1 MPKGATIH
9 KVHQEGPGKF
19 RVRFPAGVRTEKL
32 PDGTIVRRTV
42 YRQRRFTSERAAREF
57 ATDLGREQRETGEKS
72 YLVSDA
78 AKRALVQLA
87 PRARQRG
94 ETIEALLSD
103 LGGALEALE
112 ALRDP
117 VTGKAPRLLDAVQE
131 YSRLVQPSLGSKPT
145 MEEIDLYLEEV
156 DKRAQAGIIQ
166 LDTARDVRNRI
177 SKFLGSKLSAQPLGY
192 FGTKQGASAIRKWLE
207 ALPLSPVTFN
217 NYRRHLSIFFGW
229 AVRNEKLQRNPCDKI
244 EERRKSRAEETEPGI
259 ISPPELRT
267 LLLAAKGE
275 MPGVSKDERWT
286 QALAELVP
294 GIVIQAFCGVR
305 AKELTRLTWQD
316 LDLPAGLIT
325 ISKGKSKTR
334 RGRLIPLPEAAT
346 DWLSPYLGRTGLIAP
361 GQYERKLSTLRGIM
375 RKPPIGAGGSPAF
388 LPCEMPDNC
397 LRHSFGTYHLA
408 LSKNEAETSRLMGN
422 SPSILRAH
430 YEAISKRALLAA
442 PDWFKVSPQES
453 VYEIGTDRKKGRL
466 ANG

>member
-9 KVHQEGPGKF
+9 KVHQEGPGRF
-19 RVRFPAGVRTEKL
+19 RVRFPAGVRTAKR
-32 PDGTIVRRTV
+32 PDGTIVRRTI

-177 SKFLGSKLSAQPLGY
+177 SKFLGSKLAAQPLGY
-192 FGTKQGASAIRKWLE
+192 FGTKQGAAAIRKWLE
-207 ALPLSPVTFN
+207 AQPLSPVTFN

-259 ISPPELRT
+259 ISPAELRT
-267 LLLAAKGE
+267 LLLVARGE
-275 MPGVSKDERWT
+275 MPGVSKDDRWT

-334 RGRLIPLPEAAT
+334 RGRLIPLPDAAA

-361 GQYERKLSTLRGIM
+361 SQYERKLSTLRGIM
-375 RKPPIGAGGSPAF
+375 RKPPNGSGSSPTF

-442 PDWFKVSPQES
+442 PDWFTVRPVGVALQL
-453 VYEIGTDRKKGRL
+453 GTERSSKRSGL
-466 ANG
+466 A